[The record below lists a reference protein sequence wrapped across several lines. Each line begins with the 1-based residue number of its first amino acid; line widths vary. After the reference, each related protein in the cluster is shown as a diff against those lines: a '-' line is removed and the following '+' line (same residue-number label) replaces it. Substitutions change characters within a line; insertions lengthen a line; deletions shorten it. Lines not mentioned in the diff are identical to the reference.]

1 MALKLGSLFFDVF
14 ADTSKLKDGMGD
26 VEKQTGKAERSFS
39 KLGTVIKAVAAA
51 ESARRILMIADN
63 MRVLDT
69 RLKNLTKTQ
78 AEYERSSASL
88 NQTANDT
95 GQTFKDTV
103 VFFERATRAL
113 EDLGATNPQVLQF
126 TDTIQK
132 LGVLGGNSVD
142 EIANGTRQ
150 LNQALQGGIVRAEEF
165 NSIIE
170 NTPMIAQAIADNLG
184 KTTGELRNM
193 VLAGAL
199 TSDKVF
205 AAILEQT
212 ENVNKEFKDFPRSI
226 AQASNAL
233 LNEFGATIAI
243 IDKSVGGLS
252 QGVAG
257 IFDQMAEGLSKI
269 RKGMEES
276 FKNRDIDATKEKL
289 ATLTNQTEVLSR
301 ALFDVSTGGTEGA
314 KKLFLIGMTAEEAAA
329 KVQSNY
335 KEIQKLNAELTT
347 LVKKRKEVDQQSAE
361 SSAPAAMVGPMGES
375 EEVKAFKADELQNEF
390 LAIEMAYEEH
400 YKRLAEITEAGTQ
413 ERTDLEK
420 QLEAQKNAEISAL
433 QAQMV
438 ADRLNVL
445 NTGLSQMSGFLD
457 SLNSLLDRSGKKSNA
472 IMKAAF
478 LAQKAVQVVSIVA
491 NAYEAGSKITAAT
504 ANPAAGAAV
513 TKLGLA
519 NAAIVAGLGVGEAV
533 GGRQQGG
540 PVSANS
546 LYDVTENGE
555 AEMFVSG
562 NKQFLMTGS
571 KGGKVISNANMQGSG
586 GGSANVTVVNN
597 TGVQASAR
605 TEYISRDELRII
617 LDAQEQKTIN
627 NAQSAIATGI
637 DQNSGPVNE
646 SLNRNTQT
654 IRRLS

>member
-39 KLGTVIKAVAAA
+39 KLGTVIKAVVAA

-165 NSIIE
+165 NSIVE
-170 NTPMIAQAIADNLG
+170 NTPMIANAIAESLG

-193 VLAGAL
+193 VLAGSL

-205 AAILEQT
+205 SAILEQT
-212 ENVNKEFKDFPRSI
+212 ESVNNEFKDFPRSI
-226 AQASNAL
+226 TQASNAL
-233 LNEFGATIAI
+233 LNEFGQALKTIDSEA
-243 IDKSVGGLS
+243 GGLTNFVTS
-252 QGVAG
+252 VVDRLALGIKTINASLRDTEFDRVSDEISTLQDETQDLINTLERRQEFGLPKWMEGLFGSDETNEKVRQQIDANREKIAELLETQKELAG
-257 IFDQMAEGLSKI
+257 IQDKKAAG
-269 RKGMEES
+269 G
-276 FKNRDIDATKEKL
+276 DTGTPDA
-289 ATLTNQTEVLSR
+289 
-301 ALFDVSTGGTEGA
+301 F
-314 KKLFLIGMTAEEAAA
+314 
-329 KVQSNY
+329 
-335 KEIQKLNAELTT
+335 
-347 LVKKRKEVDQQSAE
+347 
-361 SSAPAAMVGPMGES
+361 VGPMGES
-375 EEVKAFKADELQNEF
+375 EEVKSFKADQLQDEF
-390 LAIEMAYEEH
+390 LAIEMAHLEH
-400 YKRLAEITEAGTQ
+400 QKKLHEITAEGTQ
-413 ERTDLEK
+413 ERKDLEESLNA
-420 QLEAQKNAEISAL
+420 QTQAMYLEAAANRVAIL
-433 QAQMV
+433 Q
-438 ADRLNVL
+438 
-445 NTGLSQMSGFLD
+445 TGLSQVAGFMD
-457 SLNSLLDRSGKKSNA
+457 SLNTLLEKSGNKNKA

-478 LAQKAVQVVSIVA
+478 LAQKAVQVASIVA
-491 NAYEAGSKITAAT
+491 SAYEAGAKVTAAR
-504 ANPAAGAAV
+504 AFLGPSAVGIGKAV
-513 TKLGLA
+513 TAVGLA
-519 NAAIVAGLGVGEAV
+519 NAGIVAGLSVGEAV

-571 KGGKVISNANMQGSG
+571 KGGKVISNANMQGGG

-617 LDAQEQKTIN
+617 LDAQEQKTIQ